1 VDPVTLDALREYF
14 PDGKFARRVQPL
26 PEHGCIY
33 MRNAKAA
40 SSTILLWLHR
50 IHTGDHDFDPGN
62 IYRDHGL
69 PTAGDVGVETVVR
82 MLAGEAFRFSF
93 VRDPI
98 RRCEST
104 YLDRI
109 ADTSRKHAWR
119 GRVQE
124 ALGLPEDPGHVPT
137 FDQFVAALE
146 AQAPIDLDPHWR
158 PQHLNLM
165 HGLVEL
171 DYVGRLETFSEDLER
186 VRELT
191 GMPEV
196 PLKVRNART
205 TVPDSLFDGR
215 PDLLRRVRDVYAR
228 DFEIYGYD
236 APDA

>member
-1 VDPVTLDALREYF
+1 MDRVTLEALTGYF

-26 PEHGCIY
+26 PEYGCIY
-33 MRNAKAA
+33 LRNAKAA

-50 IHTGDHDFDPGN
+50 THTGDHEFDPGN
-62 IYRDHGL
+62 VYREHRL
-69 PTAGDVGVETVVR
+69 PTVAEVGMSTVVR

-98 RRCEST
+98 LRCEST

-119 GRVQE
+119 GRVQA
-124 ALGLPEDPGHVPT
+124 ALGLPVDLSHVPT
-137 FDQFVAALE
+137 FDQFVDALE
-146 AQAPIDLDPHWR
+146 AQEPLELDPHWR

-165 HGLVEL
+165 HGLVDL
-171 DYVGRLETFSEDLER
+171 DYVGRLETFAADLER

-191 GMPEV
+191 GMPQV

-205 TVPDSLFDGR
+205 TMPDSLFNGR
-215 PDLLRRVRDVYAR
+215 PDLLRRVREVYAR
-228 DFEIYGYD
+228 DFELYGY
-236 APDA
+236 

>member
-1 VDPVTLDALREYF
+1 MDRVTLETLRGYF

-33 MRNAKAA
+33 VRNAKAA

-50 IHTGDHDFDPGN
+50 AHTGDHDFDPGN
-62 IYRDHGL
+62 VYREHRL
-69 PTAGDVGVETVVR
+69 PTVAEVGMSTVVR

-93 VRDPI
+93 VRHPI

-124 ALGLPEDPGHVPT
+124 ALGLPVDPSHVPT
-137 FDQFVAALE
+137 FDQFVDSLE
-146 AQAPIDLDPHWR
+146 AQEPLELDPHWR

-165 HGLVEL
+165 HGLVDL
-171 DYVGRLETFSEDLER
+171 DYVGHLETFAADLER

-191 GMPEV
+191 GMPQV
-196 PLKVRNART
+196 PLEVRNART
-205 TVPDSLFDGR
+205 TVPDSLFNGR
-215 PDLLRRVRDVYAR
+215 PDLLRRVREVYAR
-228 DFEIYGYD
+228 DFELYGY
-236 APDA
+236 